1 MSVVCTGVKPVSQDG
16 NEANESQECS
26 AEQPQQMAGASGAT
40 IINQVPAD
48 IAQEQQ
54 LDGVG
59 EATTS
64 NQVVAQRAGPEQVD
78 EDGSRGGGA
87 RHGQLD
93 DGSSWAGRACSGQ
106 VDECGRVAGG
116 AGPGQLDDRS
126 GLGQVVDTVSQAGKA
141 GSDQVH
147 EGQTLAGRAGR
158 GQVDNGSNQARRVG
172 HDQGDDVGSR
182 VGGAGRCQVNGSCSR
197 AGGNQNGQVD
207 DCEGRGV
214 VAEREQVPVGKESDA
229 VAYVVDGE
237 ILSVGIVDR
246 NRDTLH
252 GHKIERGMVCVLITY
267 LTKPLVP
274 APLILGDPD
283 ENRHLQK
290 GMFFVLPAVNLFKCE
305 KYIAGKKV
313 VLRKYICSNNLGQN

>member
-1 MSVVCTGVKPVSQDG
+1 QANVLYQHHGWDVVVLYFNRHGKGTSLHTYGTPGAGQKFVGKNKQNASKYGLVTTRLYKQFSKEFHGSEHTIDDEPEDPSITVSVKNGTMSVVCTGVKPVSQDG

-26 AEQPQQMAGASGAT
+26 AEHPQQMAGAG
-40 IINQVPAD
+40 
-48 IAQEQQ
+48 EQQ

-78 EDGSRGGGA
+78 EDGSWGGGA

-116 AGPGQLDDRS
+116 AGPGQLGDRS

-182 VGGAGRCQVNGSCSR
+182 VGGAGRCQVN
-197 AGGNQNGQVD
+197 
-207 DCEGRGV
+207 
-214 VAEREQVPVGKESDA
+214 VGKESDA

-274 APLILGDPD
+274 AP
-283 ENRHLQK
+283 
-290 GMFFVLPAVNLFKCE
+290 
-305 KYIAGKKV
+305 
-313 VLRKYICSNNLGQN
+313 

>member
-26 AEQPQQMAGASGAT
+26 AEQPQQMAGAGGAT

-106 VDECGRVAGG
+106 VDECGRVA
-116 AGPGQLDDRS
+116 
-126 GLGQVVDTVSQAGKA
+126 
-141 GSDQVH
+141 
-147 EGQTLAGRAGR
+147 
-158 GQVDNGSNQARRVG
+158 
-172 HDQGDDVGSR
+172 
-182 VGGAGRCQVNGSCSR
+182 
-197 AGGNQNGQVD
+197 
-207 DCEGRGV
+207 
-214 VAEREQVPVGKESDA
+214 
-229 VAYVVDGE
+229 
-237 ILSVGIVDR
+237 
-246 NRDTLH
+246 
-252 GHKIERGMVCVLITY
+252 RGMPELRR
-267 LTKPLVP
+267 LRGL
-274 APLILGDPD
+274 
-283 ENRHLQK
+283 NR
-290 GMFFVLPAVNLFKCE
+290 A
-305 KYIAGKKV
+305 
-313 VLRKYICSNNLGQN
+313 